1 MDKEYIQSGRF
12 IHDELIRRCA
22 PLTIK
27 VIQQFRRDK
36 RIHPTLLIWPTDVV
50 QATDGNLFSGVIFTE
65 LSLDAETRKV
75 EVRES
80 ILRTVAF
87 AALLTEQ
94 LDDAVRL
101 IFESGHGTRTWRL
114 PIKNYGGVQVLD
126 RIEPRDNAESIGVLW
141 TAN

>member
-12 IHDELIRRCA
+12 IHVALVKRCE
-22 PLTIK
+22 PLTAK

-36 RIHPTLLIWPTDVV
+36 RIHPTLLIWPTDTV
-50 QATDGNLFSGVIFTE
+50 QATDGNLFSGVIFTD
-65 LSLDAETRKV
+65 LTLDAEARKL
-75 EVRES
+75 EVRDS

-94 LDDAVRL
+94 LDGAVRL

-114 PIKNYGGVQVLD
+114 PIKNYGGVQVLE
-126 RIEPRDNAESIGVLW
+126 RLRPRDNAESIGVLW